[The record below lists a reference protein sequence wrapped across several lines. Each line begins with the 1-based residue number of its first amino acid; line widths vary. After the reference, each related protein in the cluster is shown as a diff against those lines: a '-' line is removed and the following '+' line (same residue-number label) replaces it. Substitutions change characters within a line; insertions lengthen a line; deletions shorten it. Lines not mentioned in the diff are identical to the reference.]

1 MKNNLTELVFI
12 LDRSGSMQ
20 SLTDDT
26 IGGFNSLITKQRGEE
41 GECLVS
47 TVLFNNKSAVLYD
60 RVPLEKIPEM
70 TRRDYEA
77 MGGTAL
83 IDAIG
88 AAIRHIGNVHKYA
101 RSEDVPKHTLFVIIT
116 DGMENSSC
124 MYTSDKVKSMIE
136 RQKSK
141 YDWEF
146 LFIGANIDAV
156 ETAKSFGIARERAV
170 DYIAD
175 GQGTDAVYGSVCAAV
190 SMMRADAPLSAN
202 WSEEISRD
210 FKKRAPKRRK

>member
-1 MKNNLTELVFI
+1 MKENLTELVFI

-26 IGGFNSLITKQRGEE
+26 IGGFNSLIEKQRGEK
-41 GECLVS
+41 GECFVS
-47 TVLFNNKSAVLYD
+47 TVLFNNTSTVLYD
-60 RVPLEKIPEM
+60 RVPLDKIPAM
-70 TRRDYEA
+70 TRKDYSA
-77 MGGTAL
+77 QGGTAL

-101 RSEDVPKHTLFVIIT
+101 RSEDVPQNTLFVIIT
-116 DGMENSSC
+116 DGMENSSRH
-124 MYTSDKVKSMIE
+124 YTSDRVKQMIE

-141 YDWEF
+141 YGWEF

-156 ETAKSFGIARERAV
+156 ETAQSFGISKECAV

-175 GQGTDAVYGSVCAAV
+175 SEGTDVTYGAVCAAV
-190 SMMRADAPLSAN
+190 SMMRTNSALSED
-202 WSEEISRD
+202 WSESISND
-210 FKKRAPKRRK
+210 YNKRRR

>member
-1 MKNNLTELVFI
+1 MKKNMTELVFI

-26 IGGFNSLITKQRGEE
+26 IGGFNSLIAKQRSEK

-47 TVLFNNKSAVLYD
+47 TVLFNNVSSVLYD
-60 RVPLEKIPEM
+60 RVPLDKIPEM
-70 TRRDYEA
+70 TRKDYEA
-77 MGGTAL
+77 VGGTAL
-83 IDAIG
+83 VDAIG

-101 RSEDVPKHTLFVIIT
+101 RAEDVPQHTLFVIIT
-116 DGMENSSC
+116 DGMENSSH

-136 RQKSK
+136 RQKQK

-156 ETAKSFGIARERAV
+156 ETAKSFGIAKECAV

-175 GQGTDAVYGSVCAAV
+175 KQGTDVTYGAVCAAV
-190 SMMRADAPLSAN
+190 SMVRSDKALSKDWGKAIT
-202 WSEEISRD
+202 SD
-210 FKKRAPKRRK
+210 YAKRHR

>member
-20 SLTDDT
+20 HLTDDT
-26 IGGFNSLITKQRGEE
+26 IGGFNSLIEKQRKEE

-47 TVLFNNKSAVLYD
+47 AVLFNNVSSVLYD
-60 RVPLEKIPEM
+60 RVPMEKIPEM

-83 IDAIG
+83 VDAIG
-88 AAIRHIGNVHKYA
+88 AAIHHIGNVHKYA
-101 RSEDVPKHTLFVIIT
+101 REEDVPKHTLFAIIT
-116 DGMENSSC
+116 DGMENSSH
-124 MYTSDKVKSMIE
+124 MYTSDKVKQMIE
-136 RQKSK
+136 RQKQK
-141 YDWEF
+141 YGWEF

-156 ETAKSFGIARERAV
+156 ETAKNFGIAKECAV

-175 GQGTDAVYGSVCAAV
+175 AQGTDITYGAVCAAV
-190 SMMRADAPLSAN
+190 SMVRENAPLSAD
-202 WSEEISRD
+202 WSKEIKRD
-210 FKKRAPKRRK
+210 FKKRGR